1 MTGQFFA
8 DLYTFFNGDGYVFEL
23 MAAVAV
29 FSWKMRHRRFFVG
42 RALGVAAVFVLFSL
56 GYNALGF
63 DSICMVC
70 LKTVLLVLLSIP
82 GVCFCFEAGV
92 MRAVFTVTAAAAAQ
106 HLSFKVGQTAASLAR
121 LAGVRGENLTVYIY
135 MAGFGAAL
143 GLCWLLFARR
153 LGRIEHP
160 RSSLT
165 SLSLLLGVQLT
176 TNLMQNLFLLSNE
189 LAGSV
194 LYYVFQLYGMLV
206 CLFILGLQFEMGSRQ
221 AAQED
226 NVLLNQLIYQQKQQ
240 LAVRREVIGV
250 INARCHELKQQT
262 AALRGLIPPE
272 QLEAL
277 NQAVD
282 AYDTAVDTGSEPLN
296 VLLAE
301 KRLLCKSKQIA
312 FDCMAEGK
320 ALGFLRTSDLYALLG
335 NLLDNA
341 VTAAAR
347 VKSSRERYIRLEVA
361 RRHQMVVVHCEN
373 SCVPEDLPDFRDGMP
388 VASFRSGGSASGWGM
403 ETIQT
408 IAERYGGFCR
418 ASAAGGVFA
427 INLLFPG
434 QGDVQL
440 NAKK

>member
-63 DSICMVC
+63 DSIWMVC

-272 QLEAL
+272 
-277 NQAVD
+277 
-282 AYDTAVDTGSEPLN
+282 
-296 VLLAE
+296 
-301 KRLLCKSKQIA
+301 
-312 FDCMAEGK
+312 
-320 ALGFLRTSDLYALLG
+320 
-335 NLLDNA
+335 
-341 VTAAAR
+341 
-347 VKSSRERYIRLEVA
+347 
-361 RRHQMVVVHCEN
+361 
-373 SCVPEDLPDFRDGMP
+373 
-388 VASFRSGGSASGWGM
+388 
-403 ETIQT
+403 
-408 IAERYGGFCR
+408 
-418 ASAAGGVFA
+418 
-427 INLLFPG
+427 
-434 QGDVQL
+434 
-440 NAKK
+440 

>member
-1 MTGQFFA
+1 MKGQFFA

-42 RALGVAAVFVLFSL
+42 RALGVAAVFVLLSL

-63 DSICMVC
+63 DNIWMVC

-82 GVCFCFEAGV
+82 GVCLCFQAGV

-106 HLSFKVGQTAASLAR
+106 HLSFKVGQTAASLAGPG
-121 LAGVRGENLTVYIY
+121 APPEETVLIY

-143 GLCWLLFARR
+143 GLCWLLFARH

-176 TNLMQNLFLLSNE
+176 TNVMQNLFLLSTD

-240 LAVRREVIGV
+240 LDVRREVIGV

-341 VTAAAR
+341 VDAAAR
-347 VKSSRERYIRLEVA
+347 VESTRERYIRLEVA

-373 SCVPEDLPDFRDGMP
+373 SCVPEDLPEFRDGMP
-388 VASFRSGGSASGWGM
+388 VTPFRGGGSASGWGM
-403 ETIQT
+403 ETIQA
-408 IAERYGGFCR
+408 IAEHYGGFCR
-418 ASAAGGVFA
+418 ASAQGRVFA

-440 NAKK
+440 DAKK